1 MDSESKITARYL
13 RILSYSVLAFTLAF
27 LINNVLTVWVDWP
40 GVKKIFSHYELFGF
54 KQKALQG
61 SELNYGYLQIGIYLI
76 CIAGVILYVFKTY
89 SQTLEHDS
97 EILSKF
103 SAYLVRSSFWAVFL
117 VGVADFII
125 SFMVVERLWEAIF
138 SPEVKAFMVKA
149 PERITFIHF
158 PIILGSFIIGYFTKS
173 VGFIWLAVLVV
184 LSEFV
189 IVLSRFIFSYEQ
201 AFQGDLVRF
210 WYAALYLFA
219 SAYALI
225 HEGHV
230 RVDVLYSSFSERKKA
245 WTNTIGSALLGVPLC
260 LIVIFYGLNGKA
272 SIINGPVVAF
282 EVTQQG
288 SNGLYLLYLMAVYL
302 AVFAVTMLLQFTSY
316 FMSSSH
322 KLLQDEEEMNIS
334 NVNKAN
340 DVSIENIESSSK

>member
-1 MDSESKITARYL
+1 MGPENSKISLYL
-13 RILSYSVLAFTLAF
+13 RIASYSVLAFTLAF
-27 LINNVLTVWVDWP
+27 LINNVLTVWIDWP
-40 GVKKIFSHYELFGF
+40 GVKKIFSHYEMFGF
-54 KQKALQG
+54 KKKALDG
-61 SELNYGYLQIGIYLI
+61 STLSYGFMQIGVYLI
-76 CIAGVILYVFKTY
+76 CIVAVIIYVFKTY
-89 SQTLEHDS
+89 SQTLEQDS

-138 SPEVKAFMVKA
+138 SPEVKAFMVKS

-158 PIILGSFIIGYFTKS
+158 PIILISFVIGYFTKS

-184 LSEFV
+184 VSEFI

-245 WTNTIGSALLGVPLC
+245 WTNLLGSALLGVPLV
-260 LIVIFYGLNGKA
+260 LIVIFLGLNGKA

-288 SNGLYLLYLMAVYL
+288 SNGLFLLYLMAVYL

-316 FMSSSH
+316 FMGSSY
-322 KLLQDEEEMNIS
+322 KILNG
-334 NVNKAN
+334 K
-340 DVSIENIESSSK
+340 EN

>member
-1 MDSESKITARYL
+1 L

-27 LINNVLTVWVDWP
+27 LINNILTVWVEWP

-245 WTNTIGSALLGVPLC
+245 WTNSIGSALLGVPLC

-334 NVNKAN
+334 NVNKEN
-340 DVSIENIESSSK
+340 DVNIENIESSK

>member
-1 MDSESKITARYL
+1 MSSESSKISLYL

-27 LINNVLTVWVDWP
+27 LINNVLTVWIDWP
-40 GVKKIFSHYELFGF
+40 GVKKIFSHYEMFGF
-54 KQKALQG
+54 KKKALDG
-61 SELNYGYLQIGIYLI
+61 STLSYGFMQIGVYLI
-76 CIAGVILYVFKTY
+76 CIVAVIIYVFKTY
-89 SQTLEHDS
+89 SQTLERDS
-97 EILSKF
+97 EILSNF

-138 SPEVKAFMVKA
+138 SPEVKAFMVKS

-158 PIILGSFIIGYFTKS
+158 PIILISFVIGYFTKS
-173 VGFIWLAVLVV
+173 VVFIWLAVLVV
-184 LSEFV
+184 VSEFI

-245 WTNTIGSALLGVPLC
+245 WTNLLGSALLGVPLV
-260 LIVIFYGLNGKA
+260 LIVLFLGLNGKA

-316 FMSSSH
+316 FMGSSY
-322 KLLQDEEEMNIS
+322 KILNG
-334 NVNKAN
+334 K
-340 DVSIENIESSSK
+340 EN

>member
-1 MDSESKITARYL
+1 MSSENSKTSLYL
-13 RILSYSVLAFTLAF
+13 RIASYSVLAFTLAF
-27 LINNVLTVWVDWP
+27 LINNVLTVWIDWP
-40 GVKKIFSHYELFGF
+40 GVKKIFSHYEMFGF
-54 KQKALQG
+54 KKKALDG
-61 SELNYGYLQIGIYLI
+61 STLSYGFMQIGVYLI
-76 CIAGVILYVFKTY
+76 CIVAVIIYVFKTY
-89 SQTLEHDS
+89 SQTLERDS
-97 EILSKF
+97 EILSNF

-138 SPEVKAFMVKA
+138 SPEVKAFMVKS

-158 PIILGSFIIGYFTKS
+158 PIILISFVIGYFTKS

-184 LSEFV
+184 VSEFI

-245 WTNTIGSALLGVPLC
+245 WTNLLGSALLGVPLV
-260 LIVIFYGLNGKA
+260 LIVLFLGLNGKA

-316 FMSSSH
+316 FMGSSY
-322 KLLQDEEEMNIS
+322 KILNG
-334 NVNKAN
+334 K
-340 DVSIENIESSSK
+340 EN